1 MTSRHI
7 MPRLNNKAMNMK
19 TNAIIAA
26 IGLSLALVSSAWAT
40 QGNPEAAKEKA
51 KVCAACHGPDGNSI
65 TPSFPKLAGQ
75 NEDYLRFAL
84 KHYRNKQRTN
94 AIMNGQA
101 ESLTDKQIADLAAFY
116 AKQKGLVLK
125 R

>member
-1 MTSRHI
+1 
-7 MPRLNNKAMNMK
+7 MK
-19 TNAIIAA
+19 LHTILAGL
-26 IGLSLALVSSAWAT
+26 GLSLVLVSSAWAV

-51 KVCAACHGPDGNSI
+51 KLCGACHGDDGNTQ
-65 TPSFPKLAGQ
+65 TPNFPKLAGQ
-75 NEDYLRFAL
+75 YEDYLRFAL

-101 ESLTDKQIADLAAFY
+101 ENLTDQEIADLAAFY
-116 AKQKGLVLK
+116 AQKKGLSIK